1 MTFSKYFKTSSY
13 CLIGAGF
20 AAIAATG
27 ALDGISILLFSTVF
41 LTSWFVDTARLRQ
54 RIPNWALNCLAL
66 AYLPVFVMDHRM
78 LSHSFMGAILHLLLF
93 TTAVKL
99 FTLSK
104 DRDFILLYLI
114 SFAQLLAAST
124 LTVNIIFI
132 FCFLVFLFSGI
143 STLILFEMR
152 RSNRRVQG
160 DAKVQPLVVPKKLR
174 GTGMELFSP
183 FPSRLMS
190 VSVFAITLFIIAGAI
205 PLFFLLPRVTLG
217 LGRQPAGPTQFISG
231 FSERVELGQIGS
243 IKQSAATVMRVKT
256 EASPSELPPD
266 IKWRG
271 ISFDYYDG
279 RSWSRSDQTRARI
292 PEQGYYYK
300 LENSIQGTDLIH
312 QTFFVEAL
320 STNVVFAM
328 RKVLAVSKDVGFLQK
343 DSAGNLYTSKYR
355 PSKLRYFAISDPIR
369 PDPSKI
375 FDSAF
380 VPERVAKTYLQLPSQ
395 DPRIGDLAR
404 GVTNGIESRYGKAR
418 ALERHLR
425 TQYAYSLILR
435 GTPNS
440 KDPLAMFLFDVR
452 KGHCE
457 YFASAMSVMLRELGI
472 PARLVNGFRSGQYNR
487 IGNNWVVRQYDA
499 HSWVEAYFPP
509 YEWIEFDPTPPDPQR
524 PQTAFMRLVSN
535 LGDAIDL
542 WWWESVVNYDALMQ
556 YRNLSELRARMNSV
570 RQRAGQFFA
579 LMNEKARQATG
590 WLKSSNREFSIETGW
605 MLWIP
610 WIGILA
616 LLLIKPLRKFL
627 LDLLKH
633 FLHRSDPKAAAMSF
647 YREALDLLSA
657 RGFKRAKE
665 QTAMEFAQ
673 SLGDH
678 PAAVHFHNLTRIY
691 NAVRFGP
698 PDTSFNRTEA
708 ESVLRL
714 LREAF

>member
-27 ALDGISILLFSTVF
+27 ALDGISILLFSTLF
-41 LTSWFVDTARLRQ
+41 IFSWFVDTARLRQ

-66 AYLPVFVMDHRM
+66 AYLPVFVMDHRL

-104 DRDFILLYLI
+104 DRDFVLLYLI
-114 SFAQLLAAST
+114 SFAQLLAASA
-124 LTVNIIFI
+124 LTVNIVFI

-243 IKQSAATVMRVKT
+243 IKQSAAMVMRVKT
-256 EASPSELPPD
+256 EASHSELPPD

-279 RSWSRSDQTRARI
+279 RSWSRSDQTRDRI
-292 PEQGYYYK
+292 PEQGWYYK
-300 LENSIQGTDLIH
+300 LENSIQGTDLIN

-320 STNVVFAM
+320 STNVVFAL

-343 DSAGNLYTSKYR
+343 DSAGNLFTSKYR
-355 PSKLRYFAISDPIR
+355 PSKLRYSAISDQIR

-380 VPERVAKTYLQLPSQ
+380 VPERIAKTYLQLPSQ

-404 GVTNGIESRYGKAR
+404 SVTKGIESRYGKAR
-418 ALERHLR
+418 ALEWHLS
-425 TQYAYSLILR
+425 TQYAYSLILG

-457 YFASAMSVMLRELGI
+457 YFASAMTVMLRELGI

-487 IGNNWVVRQYDA
+487 IGGNWIVRQYDA

-509 YEWIEFDPTPPDPQR
+509 YGWIEFDPTPPDPQR
-524 PQTAFMRLVSN
+524 SQTAFMRLV
-535 LGDAIDL
+535 
-542 WWWESVVNYDALMQ
+542 
-556 YRNLSELRARMNSV
+556 
-570 RQRAGQFFA
+570 
-579 LMNEKARQATG
+579 
-590 WLKSSNREFSIETGW
+590 
-605 MLWIP
+605 
-610 WIGILA
+610 
-616 LLLIKPLRKFL
+616 
-627 LDLLKH
+627 
-633 FLHRSDPKAAAMSF
+633 
-647 YREALDLLSA
+647 
-657 RGFKRAKE
+657 
-665 QTAMEFAQ
+665 
-673 SLGDH
+673 
-678 PAAVHFHNLTRIY
+678 
-691 NAVRFGP
+691 
-698 PDTSFNRTEA
+698 
-708 ESVLRL
+708 
-714 LREAF
+714 